1 MILRRFTQALKD
13 QNWAAIAIEFVLL
26 VLGVFLGI
34 QVANWNEARRNE
46 ANEGRYLV
54 ELAEDLRADIVECDE
69 TVAAAR
75 GRVTA
80 ARHLL
85 DAAGMTLVW
94 RSPWAGVSADES
106 VLGEDSGNAWQPAE
120 PFVSAQGVYLR
131 WLTNTRVLDGQRNTF
146 DELVSSGNLGVIS
159 DRALV
164 RTLTRY
170 YASFEAEQ
178 DGDEINRHVQLRL
191 FDYLADHGLNQ
202 FDRLPPEQVDVLME
216 TPAFRGQVKAGYDLG
231 MWQVARTLRLKKQ
244 AEGALALIAATQ
256 KARAPSSTGIW
267 SIASVASTP
276 AARTISTRW
285 PSRPNPVTSVAA
297 WT

>member
-1 MILRRFTQALKD
+1 MILRRFAEALKD

-94 RSPWAGVSADES
+94 RSPWAGVPADES
-106 VLGEDSGNAWQPAE
+106 APGEDSGNAWQPAE

-256 KARAPSSTGIW
+256 KARAP
-267 SIASVASTP
+267 
-276 AARTISTRW
+276 
-285 PSRPNPVTSVAA
+285 
-297 WT
+297 